1 MSQGMSAELHVLFG
15 AGQVGQPLAQLLLEA
30 GKQVRIAKRSP
41 GGAPPGT
48 EVMQGDAADP
58 AFCTQAAQGA
68 ATVYHCM
75 NPPYDAR
82 IWDELGRA
90 TWTT

>member
-1 MSQGMSAELHVLFG
+1 MSQSMSAELHVLFG

-48 EVMQGDAADP
+48 EVMQGDAADRFLGSQLK
-58 AFCTQAAQGA
+58 AVFVQGLCHDLCIHSRC
-68 ATVYHCM
+68 VC
-75 NPPYDAR
+75 
-82 IWDELGRA
+82 
-90 TWTT
+90 